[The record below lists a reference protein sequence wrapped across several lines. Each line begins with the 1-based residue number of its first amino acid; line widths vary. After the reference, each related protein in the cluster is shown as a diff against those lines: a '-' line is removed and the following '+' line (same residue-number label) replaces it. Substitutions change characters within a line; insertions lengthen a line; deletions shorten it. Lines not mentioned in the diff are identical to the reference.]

1 MTNNIMN
8 RGDAN
13 HNALTVVFDCNGSEV
28 KLSPQIVAQFLT
40 GGANISLPEFKF
52 FTELC
57 KVRKLNPFLK
67 EAYIIKYSDRQP
79 AQIVVS
85 KEVIIKRAVLHPDFD
100 GRSQGIIVENN
111 ETGEIFEKNGT
122 FYVPT
127 KEKLVGAWA
136 KVYRK
141 NWKYPVYTT
150 VRFDEVAAK
159 KSDGSL
165 NSQWSQKGAT
175 MVEKVAL
182 VRALREAFI
191 EDLGSMYDESETGGI
206 ARVGEEPIKIEP
218 ELVDS
223 EAQDAESENVEDLFD
238 DQTRMA

>member
-1 MTNNIMN
+1 MANNIMN
-8 RGDAN
+8 NN
-13 HNALTVVFDCNGSEV
+13 HKELTVAFDCNGSEV

-40 GGANISLPEFKF
+40 GGANITLPEFKF

-79 AQIVVS
+79 AQMVVS
-85 KEVIIKRAVLHPDFD
+85 KEVIIKRAVLHTEFD
-100 GRSQGIIVENN
+100 GRNQGVIVEKND
-111 ETGEIFEKNGT
+111 TGEIIEKNGT
-122 FYVPT
+122 FYTPA
-127 KEKLVGAWA
+127 KEKLVGGWA
-136 KVYRK
+136 KVWRK
-141 NWKYPVYTT
+141 NWKEPVYIT
-150 VRFDEVAAK
+150 VRFDEVATK

-191 EDLGSMYDESETGGI
+191 EDLGAMYDESETGEI
-206 ARVGEEPIKIEP
+206 ADAQAEPVKIKHEVIEP
-218 ELVDS
+218 ELIQT
-223 EAQDAESENVEDLFD
+223 QDDESESVEDLL
-238 DQTRMA
+238 R